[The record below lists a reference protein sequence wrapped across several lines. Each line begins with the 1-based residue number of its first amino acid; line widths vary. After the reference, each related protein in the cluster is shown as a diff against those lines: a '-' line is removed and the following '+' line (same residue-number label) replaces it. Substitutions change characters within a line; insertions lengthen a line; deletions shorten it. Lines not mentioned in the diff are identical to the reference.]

1 MPRKKSELRIQLG
14 PWIRYRG
21 LTQHQVAKDAGVG
34 DSYLTQLINNPAREP
49 SVTVLF
55 ALAEALAIENPKD
68 LFREPPPVK
77 LSGAGQS
84 EFAPADHSE
93 VRAMSGETNAAP
105 KQKLSRAL
113 AVKRISRARAKL
125 DEVLHALGDVRNKLI
140 RNDEEK
146 PEEIERRR
154 EHMRKGD

>member
-1 MPRKKSELRIQLG
+1 MPRKKSELRLQLG

-34 DSYLTQLINNPAREP
+34 DFYLTQRINNPAREP

-55 ALAEALAIENPKD
+55 ALAEALGIENPKD

-84 EFAPADHSE
+84 EFAPADKRSSRDE
-93 VRAMSGETNAAP
+93 RGDQRRAQAETVPRPGGKTNF
-105 KQKLSRAL
+105 
-113 AVKRISRARAKL
+113 
-125 DEVLHALGDVRNKLI
+125 
-140 RNDEEK
+140 
-146 PEEIERRR
+146 
-154 EHMRKGD
+154 KGTR